1 MAAAINRFDRQLT
14 DLING
19 NNVTG
24 VLGAPTEIVG
34 GGLKIVLSLWTP
46 FKALLED
53 NVDTFRDASSQDK
66 EVILKALAPGN
77 IGVLKSSN
85 KVVGQTVD
93 AAKAANS
100 PVAGLVVD
108 IAGRQRMLI
117 QKMCKETLF
126 IALGFNVA
134 SFLASLKGT
143 SSLFRSSHSG
153 VSLGAPWAGVPEL
166 TAMCTIQVMCDVTYA
181 WQVFKPS
188 VDQILGGDSDAD
200 SQRIASQE
208 TPTIAIT
215 SNPLFAAQVAAV
227 KLFVKDDGSCKPLAS
242 IDSSQW
248 SFLLNNVGKQRFL
261 GQQVTQLF
269 MQIANGVDVQD
280 SKVAL
285 SVNIATTTELLR
297 SLIEGSRVNE
307 IPPPPTQAITDKMML
322 VYEVWRELRAELQ
335 AAVDLGKTDSLTV
348 AQVARQSRKTL
359 VAISLATDSYEEAAL
374 QSTPSLPS
382 HVINM
387 AGRQRMLFQ
396 KISKEASMIAYGED
410 VAGNWVALNSSRD
423 MFTEAHWVL
432 LLGKLADSKRPAII
446 RTTDVCVIQQM
457 KLVADTY
464 GKLEQAALQTAS
476 GNVAAIEDL
485 IKLSPVAFSAMN
497 TAVGFYTSGSA
508 SCGALDISFAEWTA
522 VIREIGHL
530 RMLSQKAS
538 TEFLLVAFAKY
549 SGNGNSTTADR
560 IALNATITGMHLSL
574 KKLKFGAGVDK
585 IPAAPTQGMVD
596 YVFAVDGMSSSFI
609 QALEADDGSAVASAS
624 QTMLVATEK
633 LMTMYMEAAEKS
645 DPTVPGNRMDMA
657 SRQLALAETMV
668 KEALLLRLGF
678 DTSRGEKLDLA
689 IASFAASQRHLQYGG
704 NGVAEVIRQRQDLLY
719 QSYLVDQLWI

>member
-1 MAAAINRFDRQLT
+1 
-14 DLING
+14 
-19 NNVTG
+19 
-24 VLGAPTEIVG
+24 
-34 GGLKIVLSLWTP
+34 
-46 FKALLED
+46 
-53 NVDTFRDASSQDK
+53 
-66 EVILKALAPGN
+66 
-77 IGVLKSSN
+77 
-85 KVVGQTVD
+85 
-93 AAKAANS
+93 
-100 PVAGLVVD
+100 
-108 IAGRQRMLI
+108 MLI
-117 QKMCKETLF
+117 QKMCKEMLF

-143 SSLFRSSHSG
+143 SSLFGSSHSG
-153 VSLGAPWAGVPEL
+153 VILGAPWAGDVHNPGN
-166 TAMCTIQVMCDVTYA
+166 VRCDLRMASVQASTCS
-181 WQVFKPS
+181 QSPFKPS

-208 TPTIAIT
+208 TPTIAIA

-227 KLFVKDDGSCKPLAS
+227 KLFVKDDGSCTPLAS

-248 SFLLNNVGKQRFL
+248 SFLLNSVGKQRFL

-269 MQIANGVDVQD
+269 MQIANGVDLQD

-322 VYEVWRELRAELQ
+322 VYDVWRELKAELQ
-335 AAVDLGKTDSLTV
+335 AAVDLG
-348 AQVARQSRKTL
+348 QPYRC
-359 VAISLATDSYEEAAL
+359 
-374 QSTPSLPS
+374 PSGSPE
-382 HVINM
+382 
-387 AGRQRMLFQ
+387 Q
-396 KISKEASMIAYGED
+396 EASMIAYGED
-410 VAGNWVALNSSRD
+410 VAGNWAALNSSRD
-423 MFTEAHWVL
+423 MFTE
-432 LLGKLADSKRPAII
+432 
-446 RTTDVCVIQQM
+446 
-457 KLVADTY
+457 
-464 GKLEQAALQTAS
+464 AALQTAS

-485 IKLSPVAFSAMN
+485 IKLNPVAFSAMN
-497 TAVGFYTSGSA
+497 IAFGFYASGSA

-560 IALNATITGMHLSL
+560 IALNATMAGMHLSL

-609 QALEADDGSAVASAS
+609 QALEADDVSAVASAS

-633 LMTMYMEAAEKS
+633 LMTMYMGAAEKS
-645 DPTVPGNRMDMA
+645 DPT
-657 SRQLALAETMV
+657 
-668 KEALLLRLGF
+668 LGC
-678 DTSRGEKLDLA
+678 S
-689 IASFAASQRHLQYGG
+689 
-704 NGVAEVIRQRQDLLY
+704 
-719 QSYLVDQLWI
+719 

>member
-1 MAAAINRFDRQLT
+1 
-14 DLING
+14 
-19 NNVTG
+19 
-24 VLGAPTEIVG
+24 
-34 GGLKIVLSLWTP
+34 
-46 FKALLED
+46 
-53 NVDTFRDASSQDK
+53 
-66 EVILKALAPGN
+66 
-77 IGVLKSSN
+77 
-85 KVVGQTVD
+85 
-93 AAKAANS
+93 
-100 PVAGLVVD
+100 
-108 IAGRQRMLI
+108 
-117 QKMCKETLF
+117 
-126 IALGFNVA
+126 
-134 SFLASLKGT
+134 
-143 SSLFRSSHSG
+143 
-153 VSLGAPWAGVPEL
+153 
-166 TAMCTIQVMCDVTYA
+166 
-181 WQVFKPS
+181 
-188 VDQILGGDSDAD
+188 
-200 SQRIASQE
+200 
-208 TPTIAIT
+208 
-215 SNPLFAAQVAAV
+215 FAAQVAAV

-335 AAVDLGKTDSLTV
+335 AAVDLGNTDPWTALPLPKWL
-348 AQVARQSRKTL
+348 AR
-359 VAISLATDSYEEAAL
+359 AGLATDSYEEAAL

-645 DPTVPGNRMDMA
+645 DPTPGC
-657 SRQLALAETMV
+657 S
-668 KEALLLRLGF
+668 
-678 DTSRGEKLDLA
+678 
-689 IASFAASQRHLQYGG
+689 
-704 NGVAEVIRQRQDLLY
+704 
-719 QSYLVDQLWI
+719 